1 MVEKG
6 AGYNPEHIARKGA
19 LLNVEEHLGATG
31 GELTTMKRFWQLFPD
46 RMVQMD
52 CPVTSRL
59 FLMDWKQYE

>member
-6 AGYNPEHIARKGA
+6 AGYNAEHKARKGA

-31 GELTTMKRFWQLFPD
+31 GALTTMKRFWQLFPD